1 MYAIV
6 LSLHNVLRWAVLLT
20 GVYSVLRAG
29 AGLLA
34 RGSWLPADEAARRIF
49 PIALDIQFLVGLLL
63 WAFLSPITTSALH
76 SPEHVMS
83 NPIARFYLV
92 EHGLAALLGLAF
104 AHIGSARARRIK
116 PTRAKFMSMLVFHGL
131 ALVLIA
137 SRIPWDRPLLR
148 LP

>member
-20 GVYSVLRAG
+20 GAYSVLRAG
-29 AGLLA
+29 AGLIA
-34 RGSWLPADEAARRIF
+34 RGSWLPADDAARRIF

-83 NPIARFYLV
+83 NPVVRFYLV
-92 EHGLAALLGLAF
+92 EHGLAAFLGLAF
-104 AHIGSARARRIK
+104 AHIGSARARRLK
-116 PTRAKFMSMLVFHGL
+116 HVRSRFTSMLVFHGL

-137 SRIPWDRPLLR
+137 ARLPWDRPLLR

>member
-20 GVYSVLRAG
+20 GMYSVLRAG

-49 PIALDIQFLVGLLL
+49 PIALDIQFTMGILL
-63 WAFLSPITTSALH
+63 AILSPITAAAVQFPGHIMSD
-76 SPEHVMS
+76 PVM
-83 NPIARFYLV
+83 RFYMV
-92 EHGLAALLGLAF
+92 EHGFAAVLALAF
-104 AHIGSARARRIK
+104 AHIGSARARRAK
-116 PTRAKFMSMLVFHGL
+116 LTRSRFTSMLVFHGL
-131 ALVLIA
+131 ALVMIA